1 MSAPTQEPGVW
12 ADLVGQQRA
21 VDTLRR
27 AVANE
32 RHAMTH
38 AWLVTGPPG
47 SGRSNAA
54 RAFAAALQCPRGGC
68 GSCNEC
74 RTALSGAHPDVT
86 LIRTEQLSIG
96 VDEVRDLVRRAAMS
110 PTNGRYQVIIVED
123 ADRVTDR
130 GADALL
136 KALEEPAPTTV
147 WVLCA
152 PTADDVIVTIRSRCR
167 QLALST
173 PSDDAVAELLVWRDG
188 IDPALAAHAA
198 RAAQGHIGRAR
209 ALARNEEARN
219 RRHEVLTIPER
230 LTSVGACLTA
240 ADNLVKAAA
249 EEASTSTAAIDARER
264 AELEQALGFGTK
276 GARPRQAAAAIRDLE
291 DQQKARAK
299 RIQRDALDRVLTEL
313 TTFYRDVLA
322 LQTGALAEPQSAQE
336 LHSGGQASGPH
347 LINGEIRPQLERA
360 ARASSPERTLRRIDA
375 IIGCR
380 VALETNVAPLLAMEA
395 LLLELADRG

>member
-1 MSAPTQEPGVW
+1 MR
-12 ADLVGQQRA
+12 L
-21 VDTLRR
+21 
-27 AVANE
+27 
-32 RHAMTH
+32 
-38 AWLVTGPPG
+38 
-47 SGRSNAA
+47 
-54 RAFAAALQCPRGGC
+54 
-68 GSCNEC
+68 
-74 RTALSGAHPDVT
+74 
-86 LIRTEQLSIG
+86 
-96 VDEVRDLVRRAAMS
+96 
-110 PTNGRYQVIIVED
+110 
-123 ADRVTDR
+123 RVT
-130 GADALL
+130 
-136 KALEEPAPTTV
+136 
-147 WVLCA
+147 
-152 PTADDVIVTIRSRCR
+152 
-167 QLALST
+167 
-173 PSDDAVAELLVWRDG
+173 SDGPGPW
-188 IDPALAAHAA
+188 PC
-198 RAAQGHIGRAR
+198 
-209 ALARNEEARN
+209 NEEARN
-219 RRHEVLTIPER
+219 RRHEVLTIPAR

-322 LQTGALAEPQSAQE
+322 LQTGALAAPQSAQE